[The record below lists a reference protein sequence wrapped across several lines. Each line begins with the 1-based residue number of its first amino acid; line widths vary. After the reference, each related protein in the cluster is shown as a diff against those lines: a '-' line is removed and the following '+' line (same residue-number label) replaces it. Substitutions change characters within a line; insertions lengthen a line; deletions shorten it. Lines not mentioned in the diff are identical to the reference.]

1 MAISLKKGEVGLRF
15 SVPAEMTDVYERL
28 RASAPKRRSFEALHL
43 MRLGLAF
50 ERLSQGVALTT
61 APGLLAPAGP
71 AAAPTGATVPVS
83 GPKAV
88 GHPLVEERQPIDGG
102 FFEVR

>member
-1 MAISLKKGEVGLRF
+1 MAMNLKKGEVGLRF

-28 RASAPKRRSFEALHL
+28 RTSAPKRRSFEALHL

-50 ERLSQGVALTT
+50 ERLSQGGVLTT

-71 AAAPTGATVPVS
+71 AAAPSGVIATVS
-83 GPKAV
+83 RTKAA
-88 GHPLVEERQPIDGG
+88 GHPPVEETQPIDGG
-102 FFEVR
+102 FFEVG

>member
-50 ERLSQGVALTT
+50 ERLSQGGALTT
-61 APGLLAPAGP
+61 QPVFWRQQVWPLRLLVLPYRS
-71 AAAPTGATVPVS
+71 VS
-83 GPKAV
+83 QKRLGI
-88 GHPLVEERQPIDGG
+88 H
-102 FFEVR
+102 